1 MPDYKGAL
9 SGRESCWFVLSKDA
23 WWSEPVTVVEFFRV
37 FSSCKGR
44 KVRYRRGTG

>member
-23 WWSEPVTVVEFFRV
+23 WWSELVTVVEFFRV
-37 FSSCKGR
+37 SFIMQGKEG
-44 KVRYRRGTG
+44 